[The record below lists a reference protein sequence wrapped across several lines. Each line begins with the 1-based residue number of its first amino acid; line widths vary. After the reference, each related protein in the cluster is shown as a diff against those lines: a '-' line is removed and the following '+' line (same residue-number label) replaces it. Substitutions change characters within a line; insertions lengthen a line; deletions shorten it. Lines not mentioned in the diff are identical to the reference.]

1 MPGYQRPDWDN
12 LQRDYEAQRQKQQA
26 MQRMMALLD
35 QQQQQRRAA
44 EVGGRQWN
52 PNAFMRSAFDLGGE
66 YMGMDFGSLG
76 PQNYLNPAMREQDA
90 PYSPKGQPGYLTEP
104 VRARRR
110 R

>member
-12 LQRDYEAQRQKQQA
+12 LQRDYEAQMQKQQA
-26 MQRMMALLD
+26 MQRFMALID
-35 QQQQQRRAA
+35 SQR
-44 EVGGRQWN
+44 GQMGQPGYN
-52 PNAFMRSAFDLGGE
+52 PNAMMRSAFDLGGE